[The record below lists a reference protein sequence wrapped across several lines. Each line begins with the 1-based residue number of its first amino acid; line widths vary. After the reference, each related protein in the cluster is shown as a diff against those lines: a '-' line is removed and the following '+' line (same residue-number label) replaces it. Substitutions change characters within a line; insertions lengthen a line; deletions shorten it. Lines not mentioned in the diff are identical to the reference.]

1 AFAELGDQHLDN
13 FVQGVIDGMT
23 GNATYPTPPVTMAIL
38 QTALDD
44 FIAKVSAALSGGS
57 VNTAAK
63 NNSREALLGMLRQ
76 LATYVQLKCNNNP
89 ELLLSSG
96 FDAQSTNRTSV
107 PLQKPLDLTVRNGNA
122 GQL

>member
-1 AFAELGDQHLDN
+1 MIVKVSFAFAELGDQHLDN
-13 FVQGVIDGMT
+13 FAQLVINGMT
-23 GNATYPTPPVTMAIL
+23 GNATYPTPPVTMANL

-76 LATYVQLKCNNNP
+76 LATYVQLKCNN
-89 ELLLSSG
+89 
-96 FDAQSTNRTSV
+96 DC
-107 PLQKPLDLTVRNGNA
+107 
-122 GQL
+122 